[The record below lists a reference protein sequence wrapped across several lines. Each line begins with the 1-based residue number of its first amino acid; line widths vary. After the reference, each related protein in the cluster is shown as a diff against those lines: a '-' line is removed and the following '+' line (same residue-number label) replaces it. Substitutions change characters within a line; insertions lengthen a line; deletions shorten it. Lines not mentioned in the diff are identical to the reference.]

1 MKTDLSCLGSNEK
14 NVGEAT
20 GPRGPSERE
29 RASQTSQPQ
38 SVRDFNPITST
49 ARPLAS
55 ASVSEPLSS
64 RPLGAP
70 KRSEGDSTVN
80 FPPDSHFQVFANQR
94 LPACASQC
102 GRGIPLLNQLSTFF
116 PRNSFCPNHG
126 RTQSHP
132 IARGRSSRL
141 QTFRPAL
148 RITPYQTKSK
158 CIKVYQTGSM
168 GLPRFWGLGSLRA
181 G

>member
-94 LPACASQC
+94 LPAYAGRCGQVYATFPTINSQS
-102 GRGIPLLNQLSTFF
+102 STT
-116 PRNSFCPNHG
+116 N
-126 RTQSHP
+126 
-132 IARGRSSRL
+132 
-141 QTFRPAL
+141 FRPNSQTL
-148 RITPYQTKSK
+148 KLKESSHSNTPQYCYNPTCQSATHHSD
-158 CIKVYQTGSM
+158 
-168 GLPRFWGLGSLRA
+168 RA
-181 G
+181 DSAHA